1 MIVMIYPDMIRRSL
15 HTLVM
20 VLTFAF
26 FIVSCGGSGEVSRHV
41 RDHKAYTLGQEHA
54 EVIISMRDDESSLQ
68 DALLDVRARITNI
81 HDRIGAQAAADYE
94 RGFVDYITEKDDSL
108 ARVLF

>member
-1 MIVMIYPDMIRRSL
+1 MLRIPVR
-15 HTLVM
+15 TLLMALPLALLAV
-20 VLTFAF
+20 A
-26 FIVSCGGSGEVSRHV
+26 CGGGSGEVSRHV
-41 RDHKAYTLGQEHA
+41 RDRKAYSLGQEHA
-54 EVIISMRDDESSLQ
+54 GAVISLRDDESALQ